1 MGFVYGIDIGGTNI
15 KLGIVDSGGGVV
27 KEGMIPTGAEE
38 GPRAVTA
45 RISKWFDSCKKNI
58 PDIDRVGVGCAG
70 LVDSKKGILFSSP
83 NLPGWS
89 NVELG
94 KLFSE
99 ELNLPAI
106 IDNDANCAA
115 YGEFRLGAGKGVKH
129 FICVTLGTGVGA
141 GLIING
147 RLHRGFSGQ
156 AGEIGH
162 TLIKVEGRLCGCGN
176 RGCLE
181 AYIGSSAI
189 VERAKKMLE
198 QESGNS
204 LAGVEQLSVKDITKA
219 AEDGNEIAI
228 RTLEKTGWYFG
239 IGLVNAVHIINPEV
253 IAVGGGVS
261 GAGDLILNPTRE
273 SFAEHVMNDIFLDV
287 RIVTAQL
294 GNKASFLGAAMLA
307 FDHKQED

>member
-15 KLGIVDSGGGVV
+15 KLGIVDSGGKIV
-27 KEGMIPTGAEE
+27 KKGMIPTGAEE
-38 GPRAVTA
+38 GPRAVA
-45 RISKWFDSCKKNI
+45 VRISKWFNSCKENI
-58 PDIDRVGVGCAG
+58 SDIDGAGVGCAG
-70 LVDSKKGILFSSP
+70 LVDSRKGLLFSSP

-89 NVELG
+89 NLELG

-99 ELNLPAI
+99 ELDVPAI
-106 IDNDANCAA
+106 IDNDVNCAA
-115 YGEFRLGAGKGVKH
+115 YGEFCLGAGRGIKH
-129 FICVTLGTGVGA
+129 FMCVTLGTGVGG

-162 TLIKVEGRLCGCGN
+162 TLIKAEGRLCGCGN

-189 VERAKKMLE
+189 VKRTKKMLE

-204 LAGVEQLSVKDITKA
+204 LAGVEKLSVKDIAKA
-219 AEDGNEIAI
+219 AEDGNSIAI
-228 RTLEKTGWYFG
+228 KALERTGWYFG
-239 IGLVNAVHIINPEV
+239 IGLVNAVYMINPEV

-261 GAGDLILNPTRE
+261 GAGDLILKPARE

-287 RIVTAQL
+287 RIVNAQL

-307 FDHKQED
+307 FDRKQED